1 MALKSIVLVSLFL
14 LVLSVS
20 HAVPLRSTF
29 ERTFGASVT
38 LPCDGSA
45 FRGTPEAQ
53 LDVLWRTSDG
63 RKVAHYSGGT
73 HRVGVPFEG
82 RVTFPTERIRAGDF
96 ALTLGALAFGDKD
109 SYQCVWSEGQG
120 GEKLLSNVTL
130 VILAP
135 PFSNSTSVSAGDPV
149 ALPCY
154 GRVTGR
160 APDDKLFVRWQKDG
174 ALILQLSNGEF
185 TYGSTFTERAS
196 VSLDAVRRGNFSLSL
211 SVTGPADEGTYECS
225 AERSQTGT
233 SLSLK
238 VKDHQT
244 SVIVEHGTTFNI
256 CVPRVPAKVLFLKE
270 DTDVLV
276 CKALVDYAKCEGDY
290 NGRVRYEEGTLQLR
304 DVKPSDEGRYTVRA
318 IYDDIIVKEVR
329 LEVTTALPQGL
340 YGFTLMVSVCLLAL
354 VMRKLKCG
362 PKQMLGVFTHC
373 VNQMK

>member
-1 MALKSIVLVSLFL
+1 MALKSIALVSLFL

-20 HAVPLRSTF
+20 HAVPSRSTF
-29 ERTFGASVT
+29 KRTFGASVT

-63 RKVAHYSGGT
+63 RKVAHYSGGI

-96 ALTLGALAFGDKD
+96 ALTLGALAFGDQD

-135 PFSNSTSVSAGDPV
+135 PFSNSQSVSAGDPV

-174 ALILQLSNGEF
+174 ALVLQLSNGEF

-256 CVPRVPAKVLFLKE
+256 C
-270 DTDVLV
+270 
-276 CKALVDYAKCEGDY
+276 ALVDYAKCEADY

-318 IYDDIIVKEVR
+318 DYDDIIVKEVR

-340 YGFTLMVSVCLLAL
+340 YGFTLIVSVCLLAL

-362 PKQMLGVFTHC
+362 PKQMLGVFSHC